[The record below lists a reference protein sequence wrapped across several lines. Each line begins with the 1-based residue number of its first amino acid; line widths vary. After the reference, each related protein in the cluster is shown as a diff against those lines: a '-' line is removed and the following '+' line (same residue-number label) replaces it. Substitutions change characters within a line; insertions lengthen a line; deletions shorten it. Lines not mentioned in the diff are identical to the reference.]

1 MKKHLDSYG
10 PLFVYSYMINKGK
23 TMKTKNKPLQKFKYI
38 KGDILIG
45 FLMDRFD
52 YTAKQ
57 AIKMEKRLPG
67 GLKVQVI

>member
-1 MKKHLDSYG
+1 
-10 PLFVYSYMINKGK
+10 MINKEK
-23 TMKTKNKPLQKFKYI
+23 IMKTNNTPLQKFKYI
-38 KGDILIG
+38 TGDVLIG

>member
-1 MKKHLDSYG
+1 
-10 PLFVYSYMINKGK
+10 MINKGK
-23 TMKTKNKPLQKFKYI
+23 TMKTNNTPLQKFTYI
-38 KGDILIG
+38 KGDVLIG

-57 AIKMEKRLPG
+57 ATEMEKRLPG

>member
-1 MKKHLDSYG
+1 MK
-10 PLFVYSYMINKGK
+10 NKGK
-23 TMKTKNKPLQKFKYI
+23 TMKTKNTPLQKFKYI

-57 AIKMEKRLPG
+57 AKFLEKRLPG

>member
-1 MKKHLDSYG
+1 MK
-10 PLFVYSYMINKGK
+10 NKGK
-23 TMKTKNKPLQKFKYI
+23 TMKTNNTPLQKFTYI
-38 KGDILIG
+38 KGDVLIG

-57 AIKMEKRLPG
+57 AIEMEKRLPG

>member
-1 MKKHLDSYG
+1 MLKKE
-10 PLFVYSYMINKGK
+10 K
-23 TMKTKNKPLQKFKYI
+23 TMITKKDLIVPTKEFGYKQPKLRQMKYI
-38 KGDILIG
+38 TGDVLIG

-67 GLKVQVI
+67 GLKVQVIY

>member
-1 MKKHLDSYG
+1 
-10 PLFVYSYMINKGK
+10 
-23 TMKTKNKPLQKFKYI
+23 MKTKNTPLQKFKYI
-38 KGDILIG
+38 KGDVLIG

-57 AIKMEKRLPG
+57 ATEMEKRLPG

>member
-1 MKKHLDSYG
+1 MK
-10 PLFVYSYMINKGK
+10 NKGK
-23 TMKTKNKPLQKFKYI
+23 IMKTKYPATNSMFMNKPLQQFKYI
-38 KGDILIG
+38 KGDVLIG

>member
-1 MKKHLDSYG
+1 
-10 PLFVYSYMINKGK
+10 
-23 TMKTKNKPLQKFKYI
+23 MKTKYPATNSMFMNKPLQQFKYI
-38 KGDILIG
+38 KGDVLIG

>member
-1 MKKHLDSYG
+1 MK
-10 PLFVYSYMINKGK
+10 NKEK
-23 TMKTKNKPLQKFKYI
+23 IMKTKNTPLQKFKYI

-45 FLMDRFD
+45 FLIDRFD
-52 YTAKQ
+52 FTAKE

>member
-1 MKKHLDSYG
+1 MNKQGNIMKS
-10 PLFVYSYMINKGK
+10 NN
-23 TMKTKNKPLQKFKYI
+23 TPLQKFTYI
-38 KGDILIG
+38 KGDVLIG

-57 AIKMEKRLPG
+57 ATEMEKRLPG

>member
-1 MKKHLDSYG
+1 MK
-10 PLFVYSYMINKGK
+10 NKGK
-23 TMKTKNKPLQKFKYI
+23 IMKTKYPATNSMFMNKPLQQFKYI
-38 KGDILIG
+38 KGDVLIG

-57 AIKMEKRLPG
+57 AIEMEKRLPG

>member
-1 MKKHLDSYG
+1 MK
-10 PLFVYSYMINKGK
+10 NKGK
-23 TMKTKNKPLQKFKYI
+23 TMKTNNTPLRKFQYI
-38 KGDILIG
+38 KGDVLIG

-57 AIKMEKRLPG
+57 ATKMEKRLPG

>member
-1 MKKHLDSYG
+1 
-10 PLFVYSYMINKGK
+10 
-23 TMKTKNKPLQKFKYI
+23 MKTKNTPLQKFKYI

-52 YTAKQ
+52 FTAKE